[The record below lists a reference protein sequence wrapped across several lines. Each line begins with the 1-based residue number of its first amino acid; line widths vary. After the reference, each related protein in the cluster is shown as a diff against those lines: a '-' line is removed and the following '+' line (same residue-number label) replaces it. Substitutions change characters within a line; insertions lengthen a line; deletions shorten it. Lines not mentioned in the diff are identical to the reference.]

1 MGVKMTEKKQKKSK
15 KKENTAEITA
25 LLKKVQA
32 DFENYQKRI
41 EKEKEAFT
49 DYAEQASV
57 KDLLPVLDSF
67 ELALKHSQNKD
78 IEAIY
83 IQLFN
88 LLESKGLEKIEALD
102 KKFDPYFHEALLQ
115 EESDQEPD
123 TVIEEMQTGYKF
135 KDNVIRT
142 SKVKIAKK

>member
-1 MGVKMTEKKQKKSK
+1 M
-15 KKENTAEITA
+15 
-25 LLKKVQA
+25 
-32 DFENYQKRI
+32 
-41 EKEKEAFT
+41 
-49 DYAEQASV
+49 
-57 KDLLPVLDSF
+57 
-67 ELALKHSQNKD
+67 
-78 IEAIY
+78 Y

-102 KKFDPYFHEALLQ
+102 NTFDPYFHEALLQ
-115 EESDQEPD
+115 EESDKEPD